1 MNQHLRDCRTQRFLI
16 ESMQRKQ
23 DTLKIVKELLKRCKN
38 HSERKDKLKII
49 SQNGTMRFTNK
60 RTDMICFM
68 VNNIDMRY
76 EWKDDKWVLE
86 LI

>member
-1 MNQHLRDCRTQRFLI
+1 MDQYLRDCRTQRFLI

-23 DTLKIVKELLKRCKN
+23 NTLKIVKELLKRCKN
-38 HSERKDKLKII
+38 HSERKDKIKII

>member
-1 MNQHLRDCRTQRFLI
+1 MDQHLRDCRTQRFLL

-23 DTLKIVKELLKRCKN
+23 NNLKIVKELLKRCKN